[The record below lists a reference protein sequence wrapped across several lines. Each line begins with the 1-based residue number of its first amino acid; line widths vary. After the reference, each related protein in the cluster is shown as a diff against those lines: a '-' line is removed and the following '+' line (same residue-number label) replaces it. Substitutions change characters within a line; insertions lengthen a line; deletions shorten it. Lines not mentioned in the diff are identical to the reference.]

1 MQDMRYCS
9 EPWVLKSCLPTGH
22 PKGLGIDFGWSQLR
36 FFACMGREGEAY
48 RGRPA
53 EISGLLRY
61 RFLRCEQ
68 TSLLFVLKRKNKERW
83 ALGLRIEFLGYS

>member
-22 PKGLGIDFGWSQLR
+22 PQGLGIDFGWSQLR

-48 RGRPA
+48 RGSPTK
-53 EISGLLRY
+53 ISDTTCNR
-61 RFLRCEQ
+61 
-68 TSLLFVLKRKNKERW
+68 RKKPKVI
-83 ALGLRIEFLGYS
+83 GIGFC